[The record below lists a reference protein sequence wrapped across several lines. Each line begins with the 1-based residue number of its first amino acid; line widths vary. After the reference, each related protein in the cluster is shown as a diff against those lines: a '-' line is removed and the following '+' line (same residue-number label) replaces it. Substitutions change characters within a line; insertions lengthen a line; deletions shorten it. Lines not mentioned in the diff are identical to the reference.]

1 MNQFDK
7 FFLETLEKL
16 QENDGVGIGAMTDAS
31 VFNVADVTNTANMLG
46 QGNYAPNDSR
56 NPFNKKKKR
65 KIKKRI

>member
-16 QENDGVGIGAMTDAS
+16 QENDGVGVGAMTDSS

-56 NPFNKKKKR
+56 NPFVKKKKR